1 MTLTENPPTPTR
13 PKEPTPRKSSLPQIV
28 GGGVLVLIGLLWL
41 LERYGTI
48 DISVTAVLALGTM
61 LVGIA
66 LMLLAREG
74 AHVGLIVF
82 GTILAAVTLVT
93 AAAPLEGF
101 QGGVGDRTIVVSSVD
116 DIQADY
122 NLAMGTLVIDLR
134 QIDDLEATT
143 RLSASV
149 GTGELVVRVPD
160 DVDVAVDAQVGAGQF
175 EVFGRVADGIGLDES
190 FLSPGL
196 RPGDPRLSLDLSVF
210 TGRVEVTNE

>member
-1 MTLTENPPTPTR
+1 
-13 PKEPTPRKSSLPQIV
+13 
-28 GGGVLVLIGLLWL
+28 VLIGLLWL

-48 DISVTAVLALGTM
+48 DISVTAVLGLGTM
-61 LVGIA
+61 VVGIA
-66 LMLLAREG
+66 LLLLAREG

-101 QGGVGDRTIVVSSVD
+101 QGGVGDRTVVVSSVA
-116 DIQADY
+116 DIQTDY

-134 QIDDLEATT
+134 EIDDLEDMA

-149 GTGELVVRVPD
+149 GTGELVVRVPSNI
-160 DVDVAVDAQVGAGQF
+160 DVAVDVQVGAGQF
-175 EVFGRVADGIGLDES
+175 EAFGKTVDGIGLDES
-190 FLSPGL
+190 YISPEL